1 MLDGKLRIAP
11 TCYHML
17 HQVPVQTAHEMN
29 FFYDEGLVTPHG
41 TLGYELLTES
51 MVPFGLEK
59 LGISQAMKEKAVDI
73 ALDVQS
79 RTVFYQRARGADLYI
94 LCGWRNQ
101 HTNVWV
107 APPHIKSLQELKG
120 KRVGISDFN
129 SIRHWAIQIQLKKAG
144 LDLERD
150 IEWVR
155 LGVNGRFHVDAIRSG
170 KVECA
175 PVSPWHAEDLKKEGC
190 NALVSPADQYPDGRP
205 ERIIAATGRILEERP
220 DLVKSFLR
228 GMIRSY
234 WFIRD
239 MPKNYEYV
247 NNLEKRLRLKSA
259 DPEERV
265 VTHLRTP
272 RDLEAMPFPLNGRAT
287 GFEDML
293 KEEERLGELNYEVPP
308 IKEVAAQDLVDE
320 AFKELRARKEL
331 AEEYERVSQVEKR
344 WGYYAKPRLGISN
357 CRSQITKRTGD
368 RAALPHAASH

>member
-17 HQVPVQTAHEMN
+17 HQVPVMTAHEMN

-41 TLGYELLTES
+41 TLGYEMLTDS

-59 LGISQAMKEKAVDI
+59 LGISQAMKEKSIDI

-101 HTNVWV
+101 HTNVWM
-107 APPHIKSLQELKG
+107 APPHIKSLQDLKG

-150 IEWVR
+150 VEWVR
-155 LGVNGRFHVDAIRSG
+155 IGVAHHLLKNAIRNGR
-170 KVECA
+170 VECA
-175 PVSPWHAEDLKKEGC
+175 PVPTWDAEDLKKEGC
-190 NALVSPADQYPDGRP
+190 NVLVSPADQYPDGRP
-205 ERIIAATGRILEERP
+205 ERIIAATGRILEEKP
-220 DLVKSFLR
+220 LLVKSFLKA
-228 GMIRSY
+228 MIRAY
-234 WFIRD
+234 WFVRD
-239 MPKNYEYV
+239 IPKNYDYIT
-247 NNLEKRLRLKSA
+247 NLEKRLRFLSP

-265 VTHLRTP
+265 VENNPARTA
-272 RDLEAMPFPLNGRAT
+272 RDLEAMPFPIDGLAT

-320 AFKELRARKEL
+320 AFKELRSRKEL

-344 WGYYAKPRLGISN
+344 WGY
-357 CRSQITKRTGD
+357 
-368 RAALPHAASH
+368 

>member
-11 TCYHML
+11 TCYHVL
-17 HQVPVQTAHEMN
+17 HQVPVRTAHEMN
-29 FFYDEGLVTPHG
+29 FLYDEGLRSGDGSPA
-41 TLGYELLTES
+41 YELLTDS

-59 LGISQAMKEKAVDI
+59 LGISQAMKEKSVDI

-94 LCGWRNQ
+94 IAGWRNQ

-107 APPHIKSLQELKG
+107 APPHIKSLADLKG

-144 LDLERD
+144 LDLDRD

-155 LGVNGRFHVDAIRSG
+155 IGVNSRLHRDAIRNG
-170 KVECA
+170 RVECA
-175 PVSPWHAEDLKKEGC
+175 PVPPWYAEELKKEGC

-205 ERIIAATGRILEERP
+205 ERIIAATGRILEEQP
-220 DLVKSFLR
+220 GMVKSFLK

-234 WFIRD
+234 WFVRD
-239 MPKNYEYV
+239 MPKNYEYIS
-247 NNLEKRLRLKSA
+247 NLEKRLRLLSP

-265 VTHLRTP
+265 VTHLRTEQ
-272 RDLEAMPFPLNGRAT
+272 DLEAMPFPLDGKAT

-293 KEEERLGELNYEVPP
+293 KEEERLGELNYEVPA
-308 IKEVAAQDLVDE
+308 IQEVCAQDLVDE
-320 AFKELRARKEL
+320 AFKELRQRRDLDSEFR
-331 AEEYERVSQVEKR
+331 RVSKIAER
-344 WGYYAKPRLGISN
+344 WGY
-357 CRSQITKRTGD
+357 
-368 RAALPHAASH
+368 